1 MYVNV
6 SVCMALATAYC
17 AAFIGALTS
26 LTATDFIVWYPNPL
40 RQAFMLFMYS
50 LRSRLTNIQPNCLH
64 IYLYYVIFLFFV
76 FDLVFVA
83 VFVCMYVCV
92 FVYKCCWN
100 SRVVLLVDYML
111 IVVVSIFWYWLTLI
125 DTMMEAQID
134 YP

>member
-1 MYVNV
+1 
-6 SVCMALATAYC
+6 
-17 AAFIGALTS
+17 
-26 LTATDFIVWYPNPL
+26 
-40 RQAFMLFMYS
+40 
-50 LRSRLTNIQPNCLH
+50 
-64 IYLYYVIFLFFV
+64 
-76 FDLVFVA
+76 
-83 VFVCMYVCV
+83 MYVCV